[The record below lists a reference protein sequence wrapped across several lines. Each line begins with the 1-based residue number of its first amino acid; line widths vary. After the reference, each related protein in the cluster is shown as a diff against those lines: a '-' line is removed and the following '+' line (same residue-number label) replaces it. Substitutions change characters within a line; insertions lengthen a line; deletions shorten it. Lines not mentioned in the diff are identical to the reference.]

1 MAGEQNGNSAAAR
14 QRRAL
19 MMAQNT
25 MIGREQGPELFW
37 QQTTTLAA
45 PTTIQIPRFVNLNR
59 PLESIRVTLRG
70 RLALA
75 TYDYSAVAPEH
86 FFNLLQQFQLNGI
99 HRKYGNVTP
108 IRQHGANIATQPVMF
123 TPDGDKNTSVL
134 IVNGVL
140 ARNTGLPYALVN
152 EANVN
157 VFLGTTGTSPWDF
170 EIIWTIPLGPI
181 FPPSAGDSQRD
192 VSFLYQPQDWAD
204 SLQITLQLGDKTS
217 LGTPQASSA
226 VTWTAFGSGS
236 GSPSLEVHNNYAIL
250 GAFAN
255 QVLGGFVVRSESDF
269 NSNTAVASGSRL
281 ALLQHQITSNVTI
294 KSGINLTGTTSGVS
308 VYASLSDTQLANTR
322 LNVDNKPI
330 RDNRNNMIAK
340 FYGAQ
345 QFAAMQPQGWLNFS
359 FVDSQ
364 NPLTAYRGDGLAGG
378 SVFELVSDIAS
389 SNANNRQTLIQE
401 MYYGGPFPPLR
412 PSA

>member
-1 MAGEQNGNSAAAR
+1 MAADTNGAAAR
-14 QRRAL
+14 QKRAL

-37 QQTTTLAA
+37 QQTVTLAT
-45 PTTIQIPRFVNLNR
+45 PQTIQIPRFVNLNR
-59 PLESIRVTLRG
+59 PLESIRVILSG

-86 FFNLLQQFQLNGI
+86 FTNLLQQFQLNGA

-108 IRQHGANIATQPVMF
+108 IRQHGANIFAQPSLF
-123 TPDGDKNTSVL
+123 TPKGERNTSAL

-140 ARNTGLPYALVN
+140 AKNSDLPFAYVN
-152 EANVN
+152 EAGTN

-170 EIIWTIPLGPI
+170 QIIWTIPLGPI

-204 SLQITLQLGDKTS
+204 SLQITITLGDKTS
-217 LGTPQASSA
+217 LGTPQASSV
-226 VTWTAFGSGS
+226 VTWTAFGSGA
-236 GSPSLEVHNNYAIL
+236 GSPSLEVHNNYSIL

-255 QVLGGFVVRSESDF
+255 QVMGGFVVRSESDF
-269 NSNTAVASGSRL
+269 NSNTAVASGTRL
-281 ALLQHQITSNVTI
+281 ALLQHQITANVAI
-294 KSGINLTGTTSGVS
+294 KSGINLTGTTAGVS
-308 VYASLSDTQLANTR
+308 VYASLSDTQLGTTNLR
-322 LNVDNKPI
+322 VDNKPI

-345 QFAAMQPQGWLNFS
+345 QFAAAQPQGWLNFS

-364 NPLTAYRGDGLAGG
+364 NPLTAYRADGLAGG
-378 SVFELVSDIAS
+378 SVFEIVSDILTA
-389 SNANNRQTLIQE
+389 NANNRQTLIQE